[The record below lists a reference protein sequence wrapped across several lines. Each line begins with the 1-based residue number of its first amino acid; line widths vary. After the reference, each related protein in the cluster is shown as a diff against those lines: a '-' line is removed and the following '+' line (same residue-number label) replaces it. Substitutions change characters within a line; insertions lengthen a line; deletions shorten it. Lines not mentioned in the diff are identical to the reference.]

1 MANGDK
7 KDLGRNEYTAMS
19 LYQLLGA
26 PLRALVD
33 AESHAA
39 EATASFIARV
49 GFERSGPGAGVRE
62 GATAAP
68 PAGGVT
74 APAPAA
80 PAAPGGDGWREL
92 GALRMAHLHHT
103 SRDGAV
109 HVIDVPVLS
118 LMPVPALQIKEATVD
133 FAVKVVDTVPLPRD
147 ASGPRGVLDPPTMID
162 LKGSLGRQGAGAAGT
177 RHSETQMHV
186 KITMQQSDVPSGLAR
201 LFNLL
206 DQHVTA
212 ERLARVEASPSPVV
226 LAPEEQAVVTL
237 TVRDERGELAPG
249 LALSFRVI
257 DAGAVPPLTFEP
269 AQVEAGPGGK
279 ATVTV
284 RCARGV
290 ARGRLSVACRAL
302 RDGKDVELATFPV
315 EIRAP

>member
-1 MANGDK
+1 MSNGEK
-7 KDLGRNEYTAMS
+7 KDLGANEYTAMS

-39 EATASFIARV
+39 DATASFIARV
-49 GFERSGPGAGVRE
+49 GFEASAGRE
-62 GATAAP
+62 
-68 PAGGVT
+68 
-74 APAPAA
+74 
-80 PAAPGGDGWREL
+80 DWREL
-92 GALRMAHLHHT
+92 GALRVAHVHHT
-103 SRDGAV
+103 ARDGAV

-118 LMPVPALQIKEATVD
+118 LMPIPALQIKEATVD
-133 FAVKVVDTVPLPRD
+133 FAVKVVDTVPLRADPATR
-147 ASGPRGVLDPPTMID
+147 RGDLDPPTMID
-162 LKGSLGRQGAGAAGT
+162 VKGSIARQGPGASGT
-177 RHSETQMHV
+177 RHAESQMHV
-186 KITMQQSDVPSGLAR
+186 KITMQQADVPSGLAR

-226 LAPEEQAVVTL
+226 LAPGDRAAVAL

-249 LALSFRVI
+249 VGLSFQVV
-257 DAGAVPPLTFEP
+257 DAGAAPPLAFEP
-269 AQVEAGPGGK
+269 ARVETGPGGK

-284 RCARGV
+284 ACAPGV
-290 ARGRLSVACRAL
+290 ASGRLRVACRAV
-302 RDGKDVELATFPV
+302 REGEEIELATFPV